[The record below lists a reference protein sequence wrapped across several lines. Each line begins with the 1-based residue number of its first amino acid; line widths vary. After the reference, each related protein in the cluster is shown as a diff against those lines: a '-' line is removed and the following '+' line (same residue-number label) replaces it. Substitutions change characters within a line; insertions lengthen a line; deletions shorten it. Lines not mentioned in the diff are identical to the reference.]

1 MQSKTAVSKYPSV
14 GLFKR
19 LYNIIQAYFYQDD
32 VNHVTGEVHFLT
44 YLLNRQKTILTILDC
59 VMMERLHGIRRWIFW
74 LFWLWLPEKRC
85 SVITVISEATR
96 QQVLNYLHCDPA
108 KVKVIYCN
116 VSDDFKFV
124 AKKFNQDCPQILQV
138 GTFPNKN
145 IERVVVAL
153 AGLPC
158 KLVIIG
164 FLSKAHL
171 ELLQQYQVK
180 FENFENLP
188 RDALVAQYEACDLV
202 IFASTYEGFGL
213 PIVEANAVGRPVITS
228 NICSM
233 PEVAG
238 DAACLVDPLD
248 VADIRAAVLRVIND
262 KGYRDQLVANGLEN
276 VKRFQI
282 ETIAAQYADL
292 YRAIYME
299 SKLKGLS

>member
-262 KGYRDQLVANGLEN
+262 KVYRDQLVANGLEN